1 MFYFFIIK
9 FFLFLP
15 TYAISSDTF
24 KIAFGS
30 CINEEKEIPIWDS
43 IEKFNPDVFVF
54 LGDNVYGDRQFG
66 IPVRL
71 NDSLKSLENA
81 YSCLLYTS
89 PSPRD

>member
-15 TYAISSDTF
+15 TYAISGDTF

-43 IEKFNPDVFVF
+43 IENMKKLVPNLQICDKMT
-54 LGDNVYGDRQFG
+54 
-66 IPVRL
+66 I
-71 NDSLKSLENA
+71 LEEYIEVA
-81 YSCLLYTS
+81 TRMQ
-89 PSPRD
+89 P